1 MSTSQRSNRYWVPV
15 LLFVL
20 LAAVLLTIQWGAN
33 AHKVLH
39 ESGDFA
45 ANSVQILDAKR
56 LRLLYGNYSRIG
68 THHPGPAIL
77 YMLAAGE
84 WLFHDVL
91 RIAPSPFSG
100 QLLAICFYT
109 AGWFTLL
116 FTVIRRSTGGALP
129 ALAYTLVFAGVIGY
143 FDPQVYLGA
152 WFPDLYVL
160 PFAVMLAA
168 IARLAWGHVDSL
180 RALAVSSGFLI
191 NGHVSFIPMLG
202 VILIVMLAANLA
214 ATLRTPERRILAPRF
229 LRAHVREILVAVGI
243 LFLFFVPLLIATITE
258 YPGPLYDYIR
268 FGGGN
273 QPHPLR
279 EAFDFVAFFWKPGH
293 AWIWGLA
300 LALLLLTG
308 LRASSRD
315 ALRDGRGIGIALV
328 GASIALLVY
337 AKFGID
343 HLELTYVGLFYY
355 AVPAHAA
362 ALLALYVIQAI
373 QAIRSDAGKWVAGVA
388 AVAGAAGILFG
399 ANKMI
404 YYDFSYDIPG
414 TQALYEQLI
423 KVPGSGRIVL
433 DVDPDPE
440 AWEYAWGD
448 VVAIQLHALRQG
460 QDLVCINER
469 WHILFTRPAQCRP
482 EELANPR
489 RFLVRA
495 MRMQGMTLEQPDIAG
510 QGLLMFRH
518 GRTLTPAVYTTVAQQ
533 PDYFRQAM
541 GKGWSKM
548 EGDFA
553 WSDGPVAELNLP
565 ANPERRMLSLDLGVF
580 LADRTQRQH
589 FDVVANGNVIGGGD
603 FEFIERRRQFAFDL
617 GPEAAAPQH
626 VEIRIAHPISPQ
638 EIGWSV
644 DTRRLGVSLY
654 GIREK

>member
-1 MSTSQRSNRYWVPV
+1 MSNSQRSNRYWVPA
-15 LLFVL
+15 LLFL
-20 LAAVLLTIQWGAN
+20 LVAAVLLYIQWGAN

-77 YMLAAGE
+77 YVLAAGE

-116 FTVIRRSTGGALP
+116 FSVIRRGTGAALP

-152 WFPDLYVL
+152 WFPDLYIL

-168 IARLAWGHVDSL
+168 IGRLAWGHVDSL

-202 VILIVMLAANLA
+202 VILIVMLAANFA
-214 ATLRTPERRILAPRF
+214 VTLRTPGQRILAPRF
-229 LRAHVREILVAVGI
+229 LREHAREILVAIGI
-243 LFLFFVPLLIATITE
+243 LFLFLVPLLIATITE
-258 YPGPLYDYIR
+258 FPGPLYDYIK

-279 EAFDFVAFFWKPGH
+279 EAFDFVAFFWTPGR
-293 AWIWGLA
+293 AWAWGLA

-308 LRASSRD
+308 WRASSRD

-362 ALLALYVIQAI
+362 ALLALYVIQALRPG
-373 QAIRSDAGKWVAGVA
+373 ARDWLAGVA
-388 AVAGAAGILFG
+388 AVAGAAGILVG
-399 ANKMI
+399 AGKMI

-414 TQALYEQLI
+414 TEALYEQLV

-448 VVAIQLHALRQG
+448 VVAIQLHARRQG
-460 QDLVCINER
+460 RDLVCINER
-469 WHILFTRPAQCRP
+469 WHILFTRAAQCRP
-482 EELANPR
+482 EELNNPR

-495 MRMQGMTLEQPDIAG
+495 MRMQGMALEQPDIAG
-510 QGLLMFRH
+510 QGLLLFRH
-518 GRTLTPAVYTTVAQQ
+518 GRVLTPAAYTTVAQH
-533 PDYFRQAM
+533 PEYFRTAI
-541 GKGWSKM
+541 GKGWSKI
-548 EGDFA
+548 EGDFV

-565 ANPERRMLSLDLGVF
+565 ANPERRLLNLDLGVF
-580 LADRTQRQH
+580 LPDRTWRQH
-589 FDVVANGNVIGGGD
+589 FDVVVNGKPVGGGD
-603 FEFIERRRQFAFDL
+603 FEFFERRRQFSFDL
-617 GPEAAAPQH
+617 GPEAAAPLH
-626 VEIRIAHPISPQ
+626 VEIRIARPISPL

-644 DTRRLGVSLY
+644 DARRLGVSLY